1 MRRLVGD
8 RDGQRSGYVWS
19 RQLASLFEK
28 WQCPLGAGGSFRV
41 LLGAVLG
48 LVLGA
53 QQQVLLRAALFVL
66 GAEVFVART
75 AEDQFS
81 GRSAR

>member
-1 MRRLVGD
+1 MST
-8 RDGQRSGYVWS
+8 RSVWG
-19 RQLASLFEK
+19 FH
-28 WQCPLGAGGSFRV
+28 V

-75 AEDQFS
+75 AED
-81 GRSAR
+81 RSAGDQRDEWRAD

>member
-1 MRRLVGD
+1 MWG
-8 RDGQRSGYVWS
+8 
-19 RQLASLFEK
+19 
-28 WQCPLGAGGSFRV
+28 FRV

-75 AEDQFS
+75 AED
-81 GRSAR
+81 RSAGDQRDEWRAD